1 MSKHLSVVLIYLAY
15 SLHGLVSI
23 AQSVNSDSLARAYL
37 QADGTEQT
45 HILKNLEESP
55 DQMLIVGRQIKQ
67 QAQSLGIP
75 DTLSNVDYKIA
86 YAYHNKGYYDSVLQ
100 ITNPRIDRIRQ
111 DADENTKLANM
122 LNVAGIAYYF
132 KGQYGKSLKC
142 FFESLA
148 IWEKEGFTK
157 GQIKAN
163 LNIGNTYYFRKE
175 FYRAIEYYEKS
186 LELCLAI
193 RDTTMTIHMYANIGE
208 TLNNHFDSLDLAMEY
223 YQNALEWAE
232 LQNDEFTAAIP
243 LRGVAEVQIKRGQLD
258 EALSNAQHV
267 LKIFQQ
273 QHNILAT
280 LYAWRLMAQ
289 VRGARQEYELAIQ
302 AATKAYDLAVTSQSA
317 VEIGEL
323 GKLLANYY
331 SELGNFE
338 KAHQYRSI
346 QVAYQDSV
354 YSVEKSKIVATLE
367 QTQAETKIEVLE
379 KDNAIKKARIEQ
391 QRAYTVG
398 ISLVSIL
405 LLGALIL
412 VYISYNHR
420 KKLNIQLAEQKEEIE
435 TSIDLLVLMYDKL
448 QQQQQQLENKNQDL
462 SRLNQLKDKLLS
474 VISHDFRSPLNSLK
488 GIINILDSGGLSPHE
503 IPQLFGTLS
512 TTVDNTTNML
522 DNLLKWTR
530 SQMSGIRVTPE
541 EFALSKTITEVIG
554 TQIAIAEKKGVTLNQ
569 KVDPT
574 ISVYADPEMIR
585 LVIRNLVS
593 NAIKFTDQDDTIT
606 IEARQQDQQVLVT
619 VSDTG
624 VGISPEDI
632 EKLFR
637 LNNHTTYGTANEKGT
652 GLGLVL
658 CREFVEGNGGKIWV
672 ESELEQGT
680 TFFFTLMT
688 TPEDF
693 PEEVQEQNSDETDS
707 ADNHKITPV
716 AH

>member
-1 MSKHLSVVLIYLAY
+1 
-15 SLHGLVSI
+15 
-23 AQSVNSDSLARAYL
+23 
-37 QADGTEQT
+37 
-45 HILKNLEESP
+45 
-55 DQMLIVGRQIKQ
+55 
-67 QAQSLGIP
+67 
-75 DTLSNVDYKIA
+75 
-86 YAYHNKGYYDSVLQ
+86 
-100 ITNPRIDRIRQ
+100 
-111 DADENTKLANM
+111 
-122 LNVAGIAYYF
+122 
-132 KGQYGKSLKC
+132 
-142 FFESLA
+142 
-148 IWEKEGFTK
+148 
-157 GQIKAN
+157 N

-435 TSIDLLVLMYDKL
+435 TSNDQLVQMNDKL

>member
-1 MSKHLSVVLIYLAY
+1 M
-15 SLHGLVSI
+15 

-37 QADGTEQT
+37 QADETEQT
-45 HILKNLEESP
+45 RILKNLEESP
-55 DQMLIVGRQIKQ
+55 DQILIVGRQIKR
-67 QAQSLGIP
+67 QAQRLGIP
-75 DTLSNVDYKIA
+75 DTLSNLDYKIA
-86 YAYHNKGYYDSVLQ
+86 YAYYNKGYYDSVLQ
-100 ITNPRIDRIRQ
+100 IANPRIDRIRQ

-232 LQNDEFTAAIP
+232 LQDDEFTAAVP

-258 EALSNAQHV
+258 EALSNARHV
-267 LKIFQQ
+267 LKTSQRQQ
-273 QHNILAT
+273 NMHAT
-280 LYAWRLMAQ
+280 LYAWRLMAL

-302 AATKAYDLAVTSQSA
+302 AAIKAYDLAVTSQSA

-367 QTQAETKIEVLE
+367 QTQAETKIKVLE
-379 KDNAIKKARIEQ
+379 KDNALKKARLEQ
-391 QRAYTVG
+391 QMIYTVG
-398 ISLVSIL
+398 LSLVAIL

-412 VYISYNHR
+412 VYISHTQR
-420 KKLNIQLAEQKEEIE
+420 KKLILQLAEQKEEIE
-435 TSIDLLVLMYDKL
+435 TNNEQLMKMNDKL
-448 QQQQQQLENKNQDL
+448 QQQRQQLEDQNQDL
-462 SRLNQLKDKLLS
+462 SSLNQLKDKLLS
-474 VISHDFRSPLNSLK
+474 IISHDFRSPLNSLK
-488 GIINILDSGGLSPHE
+488 GIIDILDSGGLSPEE
-503 IPQLFGTLS
+503 IPQLFGSLS
-512 TTVDNTTNML
+512 TTVENTTNML

-530 SQMSGIRVTPE
+530 SQMSGVKVAPE
-541 EFALSKTITEVIG
+541 PFALSTIVKEVLS
-554 TQIAIAEKKGVTLNQ
+554 TQTNIAEKKGVTLQ
-569 KVDPT
+569 QEVSDAL
-574 ISVYADPEMIR
+574 SAYADPEMIR
-585 LVIRNLVS
+585 LVIRNLIS
-593 NAIKFTDQDDTIT
+593 NAIKFTEQDDIIT
-606 IEARQQDQQVLVT
+606 LQAQPQDPQIVVS

-624 VGISPEDI
+624 IGIQPEDM

-637 LNNHTTYGTANEKGT
+637 LNNYTTHGTANEKGT

-658 CREFVEGNGGKIWV
+658 CQEFVEKNGGTIWV
-672 ESELEQGT
+672 ESELDRGT
-680 TFFFTLMT
+680 TFFFTLIT
-688 TPEDF
+688 DF
-693 PEEVQEQNSDETDS
+693 EHFSKEIRKKSSDGTDS
-707 ADNHKITPV
+707 ADNHKTTPIV
-716 AH
+716 H